1 MISSLDQ
8 REDELAGKRLLVYG
22 LGGIGSRLGVLAR
35 AFGMHVCGV
44 RRDTSVRPDAVDELH
59 SPDALLRLL
68 PEVDFVVLACPL
80 TDETRGV
87 IGARALEAMR
97 RGAFLV
103 NVARG
108 GCVDEPALMKA
119 LRAGEIAG
127 AGIDVTADE
136 PLSPDSPLWDLENV
150 VLTPHTAGETRRYE
164 DNVIDILL
172 ENLDRQWRGEEALR
186 NGIV

>member
-1 MISSLDQ
+1 MQ
-8 REDELAGKRLLVYG
+8 R
-22 LGGIGSRLGVLAR
+22 
-35 AFGMHVCGV
+35 
-44 RRDTSVRPDAVDELH
+44 T
-59 SPDALLRLL
+59 
-68 PEVDFVVLACPL
+68 L
-80 TDETRGV
+80 TRTL
-87 IGARALEAMR
+87 IL
-97 RGAFLV
+97 
-103 NVARG
+103 
-108 GCVDEPALMKA
+108 PALVAA

-172 ENLDRQWRGEEALR
+172 ENLDRQWRGEEELR

>member
-1 MISSLDQ
+1 M
-8 REDELAGKRLLVYG
+8 
-22 LGGIGSRLGVLAR
+22 
-35 AFGMHVCGV
+35 
-44 RRDTSVRPDAVDELH
+44 RPDAVDELH

-80 TDETRGV
+80 THETRGV
-87 IGARALEAMR
+87 VGARALEAMR

-108 GCVDEPALMKA
+108 GCVDEAALVAA

-136 PLSPDSPLWDLENV
+136 PLSPDSPLWGLENV
-150 VLTPHTAGETRRYE
+150 VLTPPHRGRDAPLRGQRHRHSSREPRPAVAGE
-164 DNVIDILL
+164 
-172 ENLDRQWRGEEALR
+172 EELR